1 MKKLIIIICILGF
14 LTGLI
19 NTKKIKYD
27 YKISVEF
34 NNFNSEEIDNTFA
47 KKIDEKLLA
56 QKNIKDYIIISKNN
70 YCSIYIK
77 TPFFKKENSLFSV
90 KLKID
95 EITQAYNYPI
105 LKIDYENLNYRY
117 EKFIVLSSSDN
128 NYKNLLYDV
137 LEFDKNIKK
146 ENFINNTTI
155 IGDKELFTY
164 VYFSDSTLEK
174 YKISIEDIIKKIK
187 TYNLKNT
194 GLDINLNT
202 NIKNEEDVKKI
213 ALSFKDN
220 DFNELFENIFNI
232 TTKENPNNPNIEL
245 NNNKALILA
254 IKKRNNYPS
263 FLFNCQI
270 KNFIQNYEKK
280 NNLLISYINPRTLSK
295 SIIYFKEYK
304 IKKTREEKKKIFETL
319 KKNKIN
325 NILYLIGYSDEK
337 IMTSKVEY
345 ENFENRLILIYKK
358 RNKRKIEKILNSK
371 KYNAR
376 TNKKIIKNYSINTL
390 KEQYRNLKNVGVNVY
405 FTPNYTIEKYA
416 MLDYQITKKDILNT
430 IVANTSELYID
441 NYFNNNFLIKIVI
454 KNKKPSN
461 FIYSKKLDN
470 LIDLNAIL
478 NSQISTKYRILMRK
492 KRKYCIFLIK

>member
-295 SIIYFKEYK
+295 SIIK
-304 IKKTREEKKKIFETL
+304 
-319 KKNKIN
+319 
-325 NILYLIGYSDEK
+325 
-337 IMTSKVEY
+337 
-345 ENFENRLILIYKK
+345 
-358 RNKRKIEKILNSK
+358 
-371 KYNAR
+371 
-376 TNKKIIKNYSINTL
+376 
-390 KEQYRNLKNVGVNVY
+390 
-405 FTPNYTIEKYA
+405 
-416 MLDYQITKKDILNT
+416 
-430 IVANTSELYID
+430 
-441 NYFNNNFLIKIVI
+441 
-454 KNKKPSN
+454 
-461 FIYSKKLDN
+461 
-470 LIDLNAIL
+470 
-478 NSQISTKYRILMRK
+478 
-492 KRKYCIFLIK
+492 